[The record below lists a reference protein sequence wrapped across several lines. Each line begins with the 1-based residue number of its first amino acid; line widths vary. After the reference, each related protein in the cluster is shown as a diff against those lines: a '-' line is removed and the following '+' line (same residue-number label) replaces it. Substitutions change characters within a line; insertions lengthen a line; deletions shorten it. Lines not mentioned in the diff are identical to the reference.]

1 LGRPGFS
8 CRCQKYKEVEEVI
21 KDAEEER
28 TLPCFFKRKKNG
40 GLENWRKVHGSQ
52 GDWKWAKPPSLVA
65 GGAGTR
71 WWFRFEPGTPRSSAV
86 CSPRLSYRP

>member
-1 LGRPGFS
+1 MAVWKIGEK
-8 CRCQKYKEVEEVI
+8 CMEVRGI
-21 KDAEEER
+21 GK
-28 TLPCFFKRKKNG
+28 G
-40 GLENWRKVHGSQ
+40 
-52 GDWKWAKPPSLVA
+52 AKPPSLVA